1 MLFKIAISTG
11 DPNGIGPEIVIK
23 LLKNIR
29 LDNTAVLIVGHPGI
43 YQFYSAPQP
52 PFRQMQLVH
61 SAGVISKAGIYILPP
76 DCDAPVPEPGVTGA
90 HTGAYS
96 MKCVE
101 KGIELCMGQQ
111 AQALVTAPVSKE
123 AIHLGGY
130 NVPGHT
136 EFLAQKTGGGDV
148 LMMMVS
154 DTMRVALA
162 TGHIPISCVA
172 GSLNTGL
179 LMKRLGTLHSSLIKD
194 FGIKN
199 PGIAVTGLNPHAGDG
214 GVLGREEIEIIIPA
228 IQKAREAGIDAAG
241 PFPADAFFA
250 RDSPRKHDAV
260 LAMYHDQGLIPFKS
274 TDNGRGVNFTAG
286 LPIIRTSPDHG
297 TAFDIAGKDMADPNS
312 MMAAFELALS
322 LSQNRYTPIEP
333 NNPK

>member
-23 LLKNIR
+23 LLQKIR
-29 LDNTAVLIVGHPGI
+29 LENTAVLIIGHPGVFE
-43 YQFYSAPQP
+43 FYTAPHP
-52 PFRQMQLVH
+52 PFRQMQLVK
-61 SAGVISKAGIYILPP
+61 SAADIDEAGIYILPP
-76 DCDAPVPEPGVTGA
+76 ECDAPVPEPGQTAA

-101 KGIELCMGQQ
+101 KGIQLCMNQQ

-136 EFLAQKTGGGDV
+136 EFLAQKTGAGDV

-154 DTMRVALA
+154 ETMRVALA
-162 TGHIPISCVA
+162 TGHIPISGVA

-179 LMKRLGTLHSSLIKD
+179 LMKRLGTLHASLVKD
-194 FGIKN
+194 FGIQN

-228 IQKAREAGIDAAG
+228 IQMAREAGIEAAG
-241 PFPADAFFA
+241 PFPADAYFA
-250 RDSPRKHDAV
+250 RNYPGKHDAV

-274 TDNGRGVNFTAG
+274 TDNGRGINFTAG

-312 MMAAFELALS
+312 MMAAFELALT
-322 LSQNRYTPIEP
+322 LSQNRYTPNEP
-333 NNPK
+333 Q